1 MTAHGLQPTV
11 KGNTVTAGMNCRK
24 GTGLQTI
31 EDLRLRCYIRS
42 EDDCW
47 HWRGALDQRGA
58 PKTWFPA
65 FGITTTIGPVIAFLR
80 TGVRPKKAVWLRS
93 CTSPDCV
100 NPDHWSKASHSAATL
115 RHPRA
120 NPALHSMKVAL
131 ARRASSKL
139 NDDIV
144 AQIREGQGTLQ
155 ECADRYGISRST
167 VDRIRR
173 GVSWKPLTLASSV
186 FAIGGVA

>member
-1 MTAHGLQPTV
+1 MSRADGI
-11 KGNTVTAGMNCRK
+11 RS
-24 GTGLQTI
+24 I
-31 EDLRLRCYIRS
+31 EDLRLRCVVRQN
-42 EDDCW
+42 EDCW
-47 HWRGALDQRGA
+47 HWRGAVDRKGTA
-58 PKTWFPA
+58 KTWFPP

-80 TGVRPKKAVWLRS
+80 TGVRPKKAVWLRF

-100 NPDHWSKASHSAATL
+100 NPDHWNKSSHSIATL
-115 RHPRA
+115 RRPRA
-120 NPALHSMKVAL
+120 NPALHVLNVAL

-139 NDDIV
+139 NEQIV

-173 GVSWKPLTLASSV
+173 GVSWKPLRLTSSIFALGASQ
-186 FAIGGVA
+186 